1 MCQWF
6 DGLCA
11 LRFALTCM
19 TRGNGNRHVQQW
31 AEGESRHERRRAR
44 DSIIMTLQI
53 LSRECSEP
61 ANALGGGAHLTPPTP
76 PSPSSW
82 RKQLG
87 GGLTPPPALGT

>member
-53 LSRECSEP
+53 LSREFGASEQ
-61 ANALGGGAHLTPPTP
+61 
-76 PSPSSW
+76 
-82 RKQLG
+82 RV
-87 GGLTPPPALGT
+87 GTRRSHAAASAGFVV

>member
-44 DSIIMTLQI
+44 DSNRDSIIMTLQI

-61 ANALGGGAHLTPPTP
+61 AERSGGGV
-76 PSPSSW
+76 
-82 RKQLG
+82 RI
-87 GGLTPPPALGT
+87 